1 MRNQSHK
8 VFYDLTAQDRE
19 DEEIALTR
27 ELIGHLKS
35 VNALLT
41 GLLAK
46 AQ

>member
-1 MRNQSHK
+1 MKYQTHK
-8 VFYDLTAQDRE
+8 PFYDFTRQERE

-27 ELIGHLKS
+27 ELISNLKS